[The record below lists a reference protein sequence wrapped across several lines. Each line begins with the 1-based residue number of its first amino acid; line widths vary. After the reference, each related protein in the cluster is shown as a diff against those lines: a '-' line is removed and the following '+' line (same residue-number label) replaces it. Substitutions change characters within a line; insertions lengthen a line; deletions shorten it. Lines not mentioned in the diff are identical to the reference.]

1 MSYVSLYRKYRSQ
14 TFDDVVGQDHVVK
27 TIKNAIRAGHI
38 AHGYLFCG
46 SRGTGKTTV
55 ARIIAK
61 ALNCMQSPH
70 PTPDPCNQCEAC
82 RSITD
87 GSAVDVIEMD
97 AASNRSVDDVDA
109 LREGVKYPPMH
120 LRYKVY
126 IIDEAHQLSPQ
137 AKDAFL
143 KTLEE
148 PPPHAIFILATTE
161 AGKIPV
167 TIRSRC
173 QQFDFRRGT
182 VEQIKSRLSYV
193 AKSEN
198 ISIEDE
204 ALELVAR
211 LASGSYRD
219 ALSIL
224 EQLVAYT
231 ENTITTRDV
240 NTVVGSVDEDILF
253 DVSTTIASGNLADAF
268 ALADRLVR
276 QGGDVRELLKS
287 IAIHFRDLL
296 EAKVGA
302 NIQRASNARL
312 KEVCDRYSTEQL
324 LQVIEI
330 FSAAEKD
337 LRYSENEQLAMEL
350 ALIKAMRCVGSE
362 PAGRD
367 ETKQV
372 AVMPAVSSVEPAIP
386 EQVQKEAQVEV
397 VKSAQVAAGATGDN
411 GNKQQESEEEYD
423 PFSEE
428 SLAAPVE
435 QTSGEQFGVQ
445 RPHSGICSLEEIQR
459 NWQKILDHLK
469 AMKRTSLAAQA
480 REGRP
485 ARLDGSVLTIAFQ
498 PRYKFHHDGT
508 SNNAELIAQ
517 AIEQVMGVRLKVT
530 TILED
535 QSETQNSTDSP
546 RETQE
551 HPLKQEIIK
560 TFDGREVDPGPDPWE
575 GD

>member
-14 TFDDVVGQDHVVK
+14 TFDDVVGQEHVVK
-27 TIKNAIRAGHI
+27 TIKNAIRAGNI

-61 ALNCMQSPH
+61 ALNCMQSPN

-173 QQFDFRRGT
+173 QQFDFRRGS

-193 AKSEN
+193 AKNEN
-198 ISIEDE
+198 ISIDDD
-204 ALELVAR
+204 ALELIAR

-219 ALSIL
+219 ALSIM

-231 ENTITTRDV
+231 EGTITTRDV
-240 NTVVGSVDEDILF
+240 HTVVGSVDEDVLF
-253 DVSTTIASGNLADAF
+253 DVTKTLASGNLADAF

-296 EAKVGA
+296 EVKVGA
-302 NIQRASNARL
+302 NIQRASNVLL
-312 KEVCDRYSTEQL
+312 KEVCDRYTTEQL
-324 LQVIEI
+324 LQVIEV

-350 ALIKAMRCVGSE
+350 AFIKAMRCIGGESG
-362 PAGRD
+362 GRD
-367 ETKQV
+367 EAKQAAAMPTVPNAEPTISEQTQKDARVEIAKSTSV
-372 AVMPAVSSVEPAIP
+372 AV
-386 EQVQKEAQVEV
+386 
-397 VKSAQVAAGATGDN
+397 AAAGDN
-411 GNKQQESEEEYD
+411 GNKLQALEEEEYD

-428 SLAAPVE
+428 SIAYPVE
-435 QTSGEQFGVQ
+435 QTSGEQ
-445 RPHSGICSLEEIQR
+445 RPSGTCSLEEIQN

-469 AMKRTSLAAQA
+469 KVMKRASLAAQA

-485 ARLDGSVLTIAFQ
+485 VKLDGSVLTIAFQ

-508 SNNAELIAQ
+508 LNNAELIAQ
-517 AIEQVMGVRLKVT
+517 AIEQVMGVRLTVT
-530 TILED
+530 TTLED
-535 QSETQNSTDSP
+535 QSETQHSTDSP
-546 RETQE
+546 IEPQE
-551 HPLKQEIIK
+551 HPQKQEIIT
-560 TFDGREVDPGPDPWE
+560 TFNGWEVEPGPDPWE
-575 GD
+575 GV